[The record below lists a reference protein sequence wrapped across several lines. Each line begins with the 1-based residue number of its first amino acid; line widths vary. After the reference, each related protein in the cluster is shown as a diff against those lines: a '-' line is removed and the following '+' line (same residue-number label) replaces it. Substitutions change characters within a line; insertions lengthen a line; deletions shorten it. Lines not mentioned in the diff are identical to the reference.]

1 MDRRHFFP
9 LFVVVALAALA
20 SGCASFL
27 PGNCERFAEDR
38 KKTDYTTRYKIS
50 ASRTEDSVKQHPPL
64 PRGSLAVSRHYRIGV
79 SSRETHTCRHIT
91 LEKDLYL
98 QRLPGN
104 GAVLE
109 EVREIYTAGGGRI
122 ATRTENLT
130 AHLTKT
136 GYYQA
141 EVAFPVPE
149 KTPPGT
155 YRVVSRLLV
164 RTPTQGTR
172 QLAQA
177 ESQFTV
183 LARR

>member
-1 MDRRHFFP
+1 MDRRQ
-9 LFVVVALAALA
+9 FVSLATLA
-20 SGCASFL
+20 SLMLLAGGCASLL
-27 PGNCERFAEDR
+27 PGNCERFADDR

-50 ASRTEDSVKQHPPL
+50 TSPSEGAIKQHPPL

-79 SSRETHTCRHIT
+79 SSKETHTCRHLT

-104 GAVLE
+104 DVVLE
-109 EVREIYTAGGGRI
+109 EVREIYSAGGGRI

-130 AHLTKT
+130 AQLAKT

-141 EVAFPVPE
+141 EVAFPIPE

-155 YRVVSRLLV
+155 YRVVSRLMV
-164 RTPTQGTR
+164 KTRAHGTR